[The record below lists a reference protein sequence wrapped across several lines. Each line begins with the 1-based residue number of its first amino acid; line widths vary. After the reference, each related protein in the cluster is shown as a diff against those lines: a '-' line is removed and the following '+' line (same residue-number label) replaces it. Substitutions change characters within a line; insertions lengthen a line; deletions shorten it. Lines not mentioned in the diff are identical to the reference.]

1 MLVTRDSLAVHPDKR
16 ITAPFRQ
23 PGLAPGPAAEENDV
37 LELTA
42 QQVRM
47 QQRAADKPAALELLC
62 QALEA
67 DGLVEPGYLAG
78 LKARE
83 AQGSTYLGQGI
94 AIPHGTPQT
103 RDLVRR
109 TGVRLL
115 HFPEGVDWGDGQI
128 VYLAIGIAARS
139 DEHLNLLQ
147 LLTRAL
153 GEGDTGAAL
162 REAQDAEQLLK
173 ALSGA
178 PQALALDAQ
187 LVALGQGAED
197 FDELLLLAARRL
209 KAAGC
214 VESGFLAALQ
224 QGEALPLGEGL
235 WWLGGG
241 EKVSRPGLAFVTP
254 QRELQHAGQP
264 LRGLFCLAERGDAAR
279 TVLERLCDLLVD
291 GRGAE
296 LTRATSVRAVLE
308 ALGGELPVDWPS
320 LRVPLANPHGLH
332 ALPSQVLM
340 QMARDF
346 DGEIRVRIADS
357 EAAPVSIRSLSKL
370 LSLGARRGQVL
381 EFFAEPA
388 IAEAALPALR
398 EAVEQGLGEEVLPL
412 ADAPVEPEAP
422 AEPEAPLPELVR
434 GEWLDATAAP
444 GIASGPAHLQVE
456 PKFHYPA
463 RGESPEIE
471 AQRLAEAKAAIATE
485 IEALVAHSR
494 SKAVR
499 DIFVT
504 HQALLDDPELG
515 AEVAVQLADGASAE
529 AAWHA
534 VIERAASQ
542 QEALGDALLAERA
555 ADLRDL
561 GRRVLARLCGV
572 SLAAEP
578 AQPYILVMDEVGPS
592 DVARL
597 DPERVAGILT
607 VRGGATSHSAI
618 IARALGIPAL
628 VGAGEGLLALPPG
641 TPLLLDGERGRFVV
655 APADEVLE
663 QALRQREEHQR
674 RQALA
679 EARRH
684 EPARTRDGHAVEVCA
699 NLGDSA
705 GAAQA
710 VELGAEGVGLLRS
723 EFVFLD
729 SPRAPDLAAQEAEY
743 RRVLDALDGRPL
755 VVRTLDVGGD
765 KPLPY
770 WPIPA
775 EANPYLGVRGI
786 RLTLQRP
793 QIFET
798 QLRALL
804 QAAAGR
810 ALRIM
815 FPMVGQVEEW
825 RRARDLAL
833 ALREEYDCAD
843 LQLGIMV
850 EVPSAALLA
859 PVLAREVD
867 FFSVGT
873 NDLTQY
879 ALAID
884 RGHPTLSAQAD
895 GLHPAVLQL
904 IDMTVRAAH
913 AHGKWVG
920 VCGEL
925 AADAQALPV
934 LLGLAVDELSVSAR
948 SIPLVKQGVRE
959 LDLGQARELAG
970 AALGLASAAEVRA
983 LVARALGEAR

>member
-1 MLVTRDSLAVHPDKR
+1 M
-16 ITAPFRQ
+16 
-23 PGLAPGPAAEENDV
+23 

-115 HFPEGVDWGDGQI
+115 HFPEGVDWGDGQL

-162 REAQDAEQLLK
+162 REARDAEQLLK

-209 KAAGC
+209 KASGC

-235 WWLGGG
+235 WWLGGS
-241 EKVSRPGLAFVTP
+241 EKVNRPGLAFVTP

-279 TVLERLCDLLVD
+279 VVLERLCDLLVD

-296 LTRATSVRAVLE
+296 LARATSVRAVLE

-332 ALPSQVLM
+332 ARPSQVLM

-346 DGEIRVRIADS
+346 DGEIRVRVAGS

-412 ADAPVEPEAP
+412 AEAPVEPEAP
-422 AEPEAPLPELVR
+422 AEPEAPLPELVQ
-434 GEWLDATAAP
+434 GEWLDAIAAAP

-463 RGESPEIE
+463 RGESPQIE
-471 AQRLAEAKAAIATE
+471 TQRLAEAKTAIATE

-561 GRRVLARLCGV
+561 GRRVLARL
-572 SLAAEP
+572 
-578 AQPYILVMDEVGPS
+578 
-592 DVARL
+592 

-655 APADEVLE
+655 APTHEVLE

-786 RLTLQRP
+786 RLMLQRP